1 MTARGAA
8 ASGGAVGKRA
18 TARAGSATTG
28 RLRAATKK
36 AAAVRVSAAPA
47 RSSKI
52 SKVSVSMP
60 AGLAASVRDVAGPGR
75 FSAYVADAVER
86 KLALDRLAAY
96 VADVET
102 HLGRPISD
110 ELMAE
115 AEAAWHAE

>member
-1 MTARGAA
+1 MTARGTAA
-8 ASGGAVGKRA
+8 GSGAV
-18 TARAGSATTG
+18 
-28 RLRAATKK
+28 
-36 AAAVRVSAAPA
+36 
-47 RSSKI
+47 SKI

-102 HLGRPISD
+102 ELGRPISD

-115 AEAAWHAE
+115 AEAAWHGE